1 MDLLAESI
9 TEVAVSGEIANTDRV
24 LNIAYGIDRNF
35 LFGAAVSMQS
45 VVMHNPDLAVKF
57 HLFTDYIDEDYLQR
71 VNAFTSKNANVEVR
85 IYKVSSAFID
95 IFPSLKQWSYATFFR
110 LVAFQYLSETIEN
123 LLYIDADV
131 ICKGSL
137 AGLLDINFDG
147 DKFAAVIKDVP
158 FMQEKPAKRL
168 AIEGLPG
175 NYLNVDRVA
184 LSASHATTAG
194 YIILFPSLLASILIL
209 KSDFR
214 HKTTLYTINFMLS
227 LCAVIVTETRAA
239 ILVFPFFA
247 LLLIVMDSYINKRI
261 NYKLYCFIAI
271 ALLAGVFSFKDTL
284 LTRMNDL
291 NRDLVNYSHDNTRT
305 SVGARLAMYEVGLK
319 TYSPIGQSLE
329 KRAEKIHEL
338 EEKEPRLSGAL
349 PFVDSHLHNDL
360 IDTLST
366 RGIPG
371 VALTILAFSAIFIYA
386 LRTAKEPYIL
396 ILLFSLLVV
405 GLSDVILFSKPVP
418 TAVFVTII
426 LLCAYFKVQS
436 DQCLLDK

>member
-1 MDLLAESI
+1 LCLLGI
-9 TEVAVSGEIANTDRV
+9 V
-24 LNIAYGIDRNF
+24 NIIWY
-35 LFGAAVSMQS
+35 S
-45 VVMHNPDLAVKF
+45 H
-57 HLFTDYIDEDYLQR
+57 
-71 VNAFTSKNANVEVR
+71 
-85 IYKVSSAFID
+85 YKVSGSIYTNAYRGPMETGKIALCSAFI
-95 IFPSLKQWSYATFFR
+95 F
-110 LVAFQYLSETIEN
+110 LVLFAKNEIRTKIKFEKLI
-123 LLYIDADV
+123 LFA
-131 ICKGSL
+131 SL
-137 AGLLDINFDG
+137 ATQLLF
-147 DKFAAVIKDVP
+147 FAHAMWQH
-158 FMQEKPAKRL
+158 F
-168 AIEGLPG
+168 
-175 NYLNVDRVA
+175 YLNVDRVA

-284 LTRMNDL
+284 LMRMNDL
-291 NRDLVNYSHDNTRT
+291 NNDLVNYSHDNTRT

-349 PFVDSHLHNDL
+349 PYVDSHLHNDL

-371 VALTILAFSAIFIYA
+371 VVLTILAFSAILIYA

-426 LLCAYFKVQS
+426 LLCAYFKAQS

>member
-1 MDLLAESI
+1 
-9 TEVAVSGEIANTDRV
+9 
-24 LNIAYGIDRNF
+24 
-35 LFGAAVSMQS
+35 
-45 VVMHNPDLAVKF
+45 
-57 HLFTDYIDEDYLQR
+57 
-71 VNAFTSKNANVEVR
+71 
-85 IYKVSSAFID
+85 
-95 IFPSLKQWSYATFFR
+95 
-110 LVAFQYLSETIEN
+110 
-123 LLYIDADV
+123 
-131 ICKGSL
+131 
-137 AGLLDINFDG
+137 
-147 DKFAAVIKDVP
+147 
-158 FMQEKPAKRL
+158 
-168 AIEGLPG
+168 
-175 NYLNVDRVA
+175 
-184 LSASHATTAG
+184 
-194 YIILFPSLLASILIL
+194 
-209 KSDFR
+209 
-214 HKTTLYTINFMLS
+214 MLS

-366 RGIPG
+366 RGI
-371 VALTILAFSAIFIYA
+371 L
-386 LRTAKEPYIL
+386 E
-396 ILLFSLLVV
+396 
-405 GLSDVILFSKPVP
+405 
-418 TAVFVTII
+418 
-426 LLCAYFKVQS
+426 
-436 DQCLLDK
+436 

>member
-1 MDLLAESI
+1 MSFCWNEINSGIKSLILILCIFSLMTLSLWDDVATKFLHAAGIISALYFLATPKKTITNNPTLLIFISLCLLGI
-9 TEVAVSGEIANTDRV
+9 V
-24 LNIAYGIDRNF
+24 NIIWY
-35 LFGAAVSMQS
+35 S
-45 VVMHNPDLAVKF
+45 H
-57 HLFTDYIDEDYLQR
+57 
-71 VNAFTSKNANVEVR
+71 
-85 IYKVSSAFID
+85 YKVSGSVYTNAYRGPMETGKIALCSAFI
-95 IFPSLKQWSYATFFR
+95 F
-110 LVAFQYLSETIEN
+110 LVLFAKNEMRTKIKFGKLI
-123 LLYIDADV
+123 LFA
-131 ICKGSL
+131 SL
-137 AGLLDINFDG
+137 ATQLLF
-147 DKFAAVIKDVP
+147 FAHAMWQH
-158 FMQEKPAKRL
+158 F
-168 AIEGLPG
+168 
-175 NYLNVDRVA
+175 YLNVDRVA

-209 KSDFR
+209 KSDLR

-247 LLLIVMDSYINKRI
+247 LILIVMDSYINKRI
-261 NYKLYCFIAI
+261 NYKLYCFITI

-284 LTRMNDL
+284 LMRVNDL
-291 NRDLVNYSHDNTRT
+291 NNDLVNYSHDNTRT

-349 PFVDSHLHNDL
+349 PYVDSHLHNDL

-371 VALTILAFSAIFIYA
+371 VVLTILAFSAILIYA

-418 TAVFVTII
+418 TAVFITII
-426 LLCAYFKVQS
+426 LLCAYFKAQS
-436 DQCLLDK
+436 DQCLLEK

>member
-1 MDLLAESI
+1 MSFYWNEINSGVKSLILMLCMLSLMTLSLWDDVATKFLHAAGIISVIVFLKDTKKTITNNPTLLIFISLCLLGI
-9 TEVAVSGEIANTDRV
+9 V
-24 LNIAYGIDRNF
+24 NIIWY
-35 LFGAAVSMQS
+35 S
-45 VVMHNPDLAVKF
+45 H
-57 HLFTDYIDEDYLQR
+57 
-71 VNAFTSKNANVEVR
+71 
-85 IYKVSSAFID
+85 YKVSGSVYTNAYRGPMETGKIALCSAFIFLVLFAKD
-95 IFPSLKQWSYATFFR
+95 EMRTKIKFGKLNSVRILGNAVYFF
-110 LVAFQYLSETIEN
+110 
-123 LLYIDADV
+123 
-131 ICKGSL
+131 
-137 AGLLDINFDG
+137 
-147 DKFAAVIKDVP
+147 FAHAMWQH
-158 FMQEKPAKRL
+158 F
-168 AIEGLPG
+168 
-175 NYLNVDRVA
+175 YLNVDRVA

-329 KRAEKIHEL
+329 KRAEKYM
-338 EEKEPRLSGAL
+338 
-349 PFVDSHLHNDL
+349 N
-360 IDTLST
+360 
-366 RGIPG
+366 
-371 VALTILAFSAIFIYA
+371 
-386 LRTAKEPYIL
+386 
-396 ILLFSLLVV
+396 
-405 GLSDVILFSKPVP
+405 
-418 TAVFVTII
+418 
-426 LLCAYFKVQS
+426 
-436 DQCLLDK
+436 